1 MIPDPHLEP
10 LKPAPKAGHPILVV
24 ALVLYGTLALLLV
37 TIPGSVVSWLQG
49 LDSGGVQQAALAAAE
64 AVESASDRA
73 GLSAPYLRARKAFL
87 EQIGG
92 E

>member
-1 MIPDPHLEP
+1 MVPDPRLDP
-10 LKPAPKAGHPILVV
+10 SKPVAKAGNSVLVV
-24 ALVLYGTLALLLV
+24 AFVLYGTLALLFA

-49 LDSGGVQQAALAAAE
+49 LDGDVVQQAALTVAE
-64 AVESASDRA
+64 AVESASDRV
-73 GLSAPYLRARKAFL
+73 GISAPYLRARKAFL

>member
-1 MIPDPHLEP
+1 MVPNPQPDP
-10 LKPAPKAGHPILVV
+10 LKPAAQAGNPVLVV
-24 ALVLYGTLALLLV
+24 AFILYGTLALLFA

-49 LDSGGVQQAALAAAE
+49 LDSTVVQQAALGAAE
-64 AVESASDRA
+64 AVESASNRV
-73 GLSAPYLRARKAFL
+73 GTSAPYLRARKAFL

>member
-1 MIPDPHLEP
+1 MVPDPPLEP
-10 LKPAPKAGHPILVV
+10 LKPATKAGHPILVV
-24 ALVLYGTLALLLV
+24 ALVLYGTLAFLFV

-49 LDSGGVQQAALAAAE
+49 LHSNVVQQAAFEAAE
-64 AVESASDRA
+64 AVESASDRV

>member
-1 MIPDPHLEP
+1 MVADPQLGP
-10 LKPAPKAGHPILVV
+10 LKPATKAGHPVLVV
-24 ALVLYGTLALLLV
+24 AWVLYGTLALLFA

-49 LDSGGVQQAALAAAE
+49 LDGNVVQQAALEAAE
-64 AVESASDRA
+64 AVNSASDRV

-92 E
+92 D

>member
-1 MIPDPHLEP
+1 MIPDPLPEP
-10 LKPAPKAGHPILVV
+10 LKPAPSAGHPILVV
-24 ALVLYGTLALLLV
+24 ALVLYGTLALLVL

-49 LDSGGVQQAALAAAE
+49 FDRSGVQHAALTVAE

-73 GLSAPYLRARKAFL
+73 GLSAPYLHARKAFL